1 MKIMYRIEKD
11 TSIVNSLKINQIQNI
26 FGFKCNLST
35 KSQKIVWKFEFS
47 HTFGWF
53 IIIIIINIVVII
65 IIKLVL

>member
-35 KSQKIVWKFEFS
+35 KSQKIV
-47 HTFGWF
+47 
-53 IIIIIINIVVII
+53 
-65 IIKLVL
+65 